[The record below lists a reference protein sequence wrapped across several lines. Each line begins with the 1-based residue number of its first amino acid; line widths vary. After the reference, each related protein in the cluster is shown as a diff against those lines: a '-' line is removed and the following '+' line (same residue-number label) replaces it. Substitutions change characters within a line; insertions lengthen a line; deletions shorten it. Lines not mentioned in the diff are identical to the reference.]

1 VNYGGIAIPIHPIT
15 AVAMSNTVGRNLL
28 QQFETRLKNPH
39 PQRSRQSLRNK
50 IDKGFQLG
58 Q

>member
-1 VNYGGIAIPIHPIT
+1 MNHGGIVIPIHPIT
-15 AVAMSNTVGRNLL
+15 AVAMSNPVGRDLL
-28 QQFETRLKNPH
+28 QQLETLLKNPP

>member
-1 VNYGGIAIPIHPIT
+1 MGNP
-15 AVAMSNTVGRNLL
+15 VGRDLL
-28 QQFETRLKNPH
+28 QQLETLLKNPP

-50 IDKGFQLG
+50 IDKGFQLR